1 MHVFSTFLAFP
12 ELVAA
17 LQPVPLLAGAPPQ
30 PTPHKGGPT
39 QPPPG
44 MDPEVF
50 WLASR
55 PLAKPSPV
63 PPKVQTYSSRY
74 LSSTNGDL
82 LSIVVCGNVTRPEG
96 RGSSRVACGHNSYP
110 ARGARDF
117 CRRALG
123 IAAQPSSCRGS
134 SRLGYCGA
142 DITLQLGR
150 RSCTATSSGVKAC
163 RGSRCSKRV
172 SNRFCEG
179 EDNGLLLAGQRV
191 CILGVLVGPLAELA
205 THHEETVV
213 QLKTG
218 HVWLL

>member
-1 MHVFSTFLAFP
+1 
-12 ELVAA
+12 
-17 LQPVPLLAGAPPQ
+17 
-30 PTPHKGGPT
+30 
-39 QPPPG
+39 

-150 RSCTATSSGVKAC
+150 RSL
-163 RGSRCSKRV
+163 RLPMGSTRV
-172 SNRFCEG
+172 SARGGASFREQATRA
-179 EDNGLLLAGQRV
+179 AGFGYPRPPSD
-191 CILGVLVGPLAELA
+191 L
-205 THHEETVV
+205 T
-213 QLKTG
+213 
-218 HVWLL
+218 